1 MMSDFVQYDTS
12 DTLVGGVNLTEAIQ
26 SDKKLIFN
34 ESYTVIGECLSA
46 SSVYGCYD
54 LTVIG
59 NVEVDNIEIRGTFF
73 VKGNIKAKQISCAK
87 AIICG
92 GDITSKAISADDI
105 TANNI
110 ICNVLSCFGN
120 VIVHETI
127 DVREKLQTD
136 KSVLAGEGI
145 IGTGEFVSQNA
156 VATEYFEFSGEVAG
170 KAIELETNS
179 TFGMAN
185 QKEKD
190 EKSLDDLVAELKV
203 TVSRELAKAGE
214 IDEDQLITL
223 VEHLSGTDRNMV
235 FNWMRLI
242 TSIIEISYQDKI
254 ANLREYLYVIM
265 AKKILPVE
273 IIEYETVEHVFRKM
287 LAEAEEQLES
297 LPYFAKTVEELAY
310 SIEIVNVCEQEI
322 KLEKDEMLDYIFQ
335 SIGIKYR
342 TVRSYLR

>member
-1 MMSDFVQYDTS
+1 M
-12 DTLVGGVNLTEAIQ
+12 
-26 SDKKLIFN
+26 
-34 ESYTVIGECLSA
+34 
-46 SSVYGCYD
+46 
-54 LTVIG
+54 
-59 NVEVDNIEIRGTFF
+59 
-73 VKGNIKAKQISCAK
+73 
-87 AIICG
+87 
-92 GDITSKAISADDI
+92 
-105 TANNI
+105 
-110 ICNVLSCFGN
+110 
-120 VIVHETI
+120 
-127 DVREKLQTD
+127 
-136 KSVLAGEGI
+136 
-145 IGTGEFVSQNA
+145 
-156 VATEYFEFSGEVAG
+156 
-170 KAIELETNS
+170 
-179 TFGMAN
+179 
-185 QKEKD
+185 
-190 EKSLDDLVAELKV
+190 KV

-297 LPYFAKTVEELAY
+297 LPYLAKTVEELAY

-335 SIGIKYR
+335 SIGIKYK

>member
-1 MMSDFVQYDTS
+1 M
-12 DTLVGGVNLTEAIQ
+12 
-26 SDKKLIFN
+26 
-34 ESYTVIGECLSA
+34 
-46 SSVYGCYD
+46 
-54 LTVIG
+54 
-59 NVEVDNIEIRGTFF
+59 
-73 VKGNIKAKQISCAK
+73 
-87 AIICG
+87 
-92 GDITSKAISADDI
+92 
-105 TANNI
+105 
-110 ICNVLSCFGN
+110 
-120 VIVHETI
+120 
-127 DVREKLQTD
+127 
-136 KSVLAGEGI
+136 
-145 IGTGEFVSQNA
+145 
-156 VATEYFEFSGEVAG
+156 
-170 KAIELETNS
+170 
-179 TFGMAN
+179 
-185 QKEKD
+185 
-190 EKSLDDLVAELKV
+190 KV

-335 SIGIKYR
+335 SIGIKYK

>member
-185 QKEKD
+185 QK
-190 EKSLDDLVAELKV
+190 
-203 TVSRELAKAGE
+203 
-214 IDEDQLITL
+214 
-223 VEHLSGTDRNMV
+223 
-235 FNWMRLI
+235 
-242 TSIIEISYQDKI
+242 
-254 ANLREYLYVIM
+254 
-265 AKKILPVE
+265 
-273 IIEYETVEHVFRKM
+273 
-287 LAEAEEQLES
+287 
-297 LPYFAKTVEELAY
+297 
-310 SIEIVNVCEQEI
+310 
-322 KLEKDEMLDYIFQ
+322 
-335 SIGIKYR
+335 
-342 TVRSYLR
+342 